1 MGKMKNYKQFL
12 KELPSR
18 TVVFAFGRFNPP
30 TTGHELLIKAVKKVA
45 ADHKAEYVI
54 YASKTEDA
62 KKNPL
67 PIDKKVHYLNLM
79 FPGTNFKAANP
90 QERTFIEAAKFL
102 NKKYKNLIMVAGSDR
117 IAQFEKF
124 LNDQNGKEYHFD
136 TIQVVSA
143 GERDPDADD
152 ATGMSGTK
160 MRALAAKGN
169 YKEFKK
175 GLPSSVRDLDGK
187 RLMNDIRV
195 GMKLD
200 VVKEQIKFDVDEI
213 REKYFRGEIFNVDDI
228 VESEE
233 KTYKILK
240 RGSNHLLLQCEDGNK
255 VNKWIQDVTP
265 SSREFML
272 NEDLT
277 TKTLKPTDKIKVAR
291 MIATIVGIENA
302 ESSSNPEQ
310 LVNNALRKLK
320 TKALN
325 ADSLKIVNKMLAL
338 ADEVEIKYD
347 AALKPQKLKEEAE
360 QIDELNTSTLKSY
373 SAKAAK
379 SNLTNLMKSG
389 EAAKKTAIKRFSGL
403 MKAGEKIA
411 KKEMSEGVADTI
423 ANYTAAKS
431 KLQHKNLVN
440 TTKAMGVKDP
450 AVDDTEASDQ
460 ASQNAQDAANFMQ
473 THTAVGHSMHNM
485 AQGDQHRRRKV
496 KYHLGEASVVYPE
509 SGRVAGSEEEEQVDR
524 KKKVK
529 APAVKDDSYQLGS
542 NNAKGFDAF
551 FEDCDCEE
559 MNRNAVDMS
568 NYEPDQD
575 EDMSEEDIDKM
586 IEEIDDFD
594 DVADAY
600 EDDEFSI
607 VDDETGEEI
616 EDEENV
622 NEEVLAEVLSRI
634 ERIKAKA
641 RFARTKAKRERAVKI
656 ALKRYSG
663 TAKINQRARKLAISL
678 MKKRLLRG
686 RNPSDISVGEK
697 ERVERMLNKRKAI
710 IGRVAMKLAPRVRQI
725 EKARMSHTK
734 FTKPAPAIGV

>member
-1 MGKMKNYKQFL
+1 MKNYKQFL

-45 ADHKAEYVI
+45 ADHKAEYII

-67 PIDKKVHYLNLM
+67 PVDKKVHYLNIM

-90 QERTFIEAAKFL
+90 QERTPIEAAKFL
-102 NKKYKNLIMVAGSDR
+102 NKKYKNLILVAGSDR
-117 IAQFEKF
+117 VVSFEKL
-124 LNDQNGKEYHFD
+124 LNAQNGKDYNFD

-152 ATGMSGTK
+152 AAGMSGTK
-160 MRALAAKGN
+160 MRVLASKGN

-200 VVKEQIKFDVDEI
+200 AVKEQVKFNVDEI
-213 REKYFRGEIFNVDDI
+213 REQYFRGEIFNVDDI
-228 VESEE
+228 VELE
-233 KTYKILK
+233 KQTYKILK
-240 RGSNHLLLQCEDGNK
+240 RGSNHLLLQCKDGSK

-277 TKTLKPTDKIKVAR
+277 TKTLKATDKIKVAR

-302 ESSSNPEQ
+302 ESSSNAEQ

-320 TKALN
+320 SKTLN

-347 AALKPQKLKEEAE
+347 ASLKPQKLK
-360 QIDELNTSTLKSY
+360 Q
-373 SAKAAK
+373 AA
-379 SNLTNLMKSG
+379 TN
-389 EAAKKTAIKRFSGL
+389 
-403 MKAGEKIA
+403 
-411 KKEMSEGVADTI
+411 EGVTDTI
-423 ANYTAAKS
+423 ADYTTAKS
-431 KLQHKNLVN
+431 KMRYKDIA
-440 TTKAMGVKDP
+440 KVKSTLNIKDDELDQPVQP
-450 AVDDTEASDQ
+450 ATNVSVIG
-460 ASQNAQDAANFMQ
+460 
-473 THTAVGHSMHNM
+473 HTMHNVM
-485 AQGDQHRRRKV
+485 AGDQHRIRKV
-496 KYHLGEASVVYPE
+496 MYAIGEAASVHPE
-509 SGRVAGSEEEEQVDR
+509 SGRVNGSEEEEQVSR

-529 APAVKDDSYQLGS
+529 TPAVKDDSYQLGS

-551 FEDCDCEE
+551 FEEDEIE
-559 MNRNAVDMS
+559 RNAVDMS
-568 NYEPDQD
+568 EYESDCDCD
-575 EDMSEEDIDKM
+575 EEMSEEDIDKM
-586 IEEIDDFD
+586 IAEINDFD
-594 DVADAY
+594 DVADVY
-600 EDDEFSI
+600 EDDEIAI
-607 VDDETGEEI
+607 VDEESGEEI
-616 EDEENV
+616 TEEV
-622 NEEVLAEVLSRI
+622 NESELNEVLSRI

-641 RFARTKAKRERAVKI
+641 RFARTKSKRERAVKI

-663 TAKINQRARKLAISL
+663 TAKINQRARKLAVSL

-686 RNPSDISVGEK
+686 RNPADVSVGEK
-697 ERVERMLNKRKAI
+697 ERIERMMSKRKKL

-725 EKARMSHTK
+725 EKARMSHSK
-734 FTKPAPAIGV
+734 FTKAAPTIAF